1 MTESSLKG
9 MHADCF
15 QYLLDYLGIIE
26 EFSLLSLVSS
36 YLRSLRDQCKFLHI
50 NGAKLKR
57 FLSKVLNEEVH
68 PISVRNVGK
77 VDDSE
82 LKCADISR
90 LVQIFQNLGPS
101 MATISDFQTLQIVAQ
116 LEIDTPNLL
125 RNRIS
130 PKNVRS
136 ARSLCL
142 KDEQSEIWITI
153 CAFQCSDPRTN
164 LFSPY
169 VISHCYRTYSVGR
182 CSDRSCDQ
190 PYFDCESCAINC
202 YDCDKAGL
210 CTTCISETP
219 CSGEIVFVC
228 TPCRGYCMST

>member
-90 LVQIFQNLGPS
+90 LVQIFQNLSPS